1 MYIIIIFNVTVHCP
15 AGTFAGVKAK
25 TCTYCPRGFYQD
37 RDRQGECIRCPLGT
51 YTQEEGMLSLHLG
64 YYLKSSFNFV

>member
-1 MYIIIIFNVTVHCP
+1 MFNVTVHCP

-51 YTQEEGMLSLHLG
+51 YTQEEGVLFYTVIIILNL
-64 YYLKSSFNFV
+64 LLIFFKPQ